1 MVPTMVDVRDTQRQG
16 LDPALREIVERSAAE
31 PGELIYC
38 GTCSHVIARRAD
50 RISVNGSH
58 AHDFTNPHGI
68 RFHVGC
74 FAEALGCSI
83 SGARNAADTWFP
95 GFFWRIATCA
105 DCRTHLGWY
114 FDTAERYFY
123 GLILDRIQQE

>member
-1 MVPTMVDVRDTQRQG
+1 MSPVAHTEQQT
-16 LDPALREIVERSAAE
+16 LDPSLREIVERARTDDKD
-31 PGELIYC
+31 LVYC

-50 RISVNGSH
+50 RCEVNGSH
-58 AHDFTNPHGI
+58 AHHFVNPHGI

-83 SGARNAADTWFP
+83 AGTPTAADTWFP
-95 GFFWRIATCA
+95 GFFWRLAACA

-114 FDTAERYFY
+114 FERPDSYFY
-123 GLILDRIQQE
+123 GLILDRIQQD